1 VQNAEDDRDWYFEFW
16 FLIFLDRRRN
26 DKNGLFWTIAWI
38 CSATCTIVGSS
49 AGDGEQAKLDGLLP
63 VFVPLSQIWFV
74 FVFSF

>member
-1 VQNAEDDRDWYFEFW
+1 MVFRILVFDIFGPTEKRQWPFW
-16 FLIFLDRRRN
+16 I
-26 DKNGLFWTIAWI
+26 IAWM

-49 AGDGEQAKLDGLLP
+49 VGDVEQAKFDGLLP